1 MLGEMLRDFCAL
13 YNAGLEERIDAYR
26 KCGISRSYKD
36 QALELK
42 AVRAVGCGHE
52 RWSFSAQ
59 QQVLR
64 RLDKAF
70 KAFFRRCKAG
80 EKAGFPRFR
89 ASARYHAAEFRV
101 GDGLTLRNSGRIGI
115 VGIAG
120 EIKCKWHRA
129 LPSEPASAIL
139 TRQNGK
145 WHVVFHVEVEM
156 AQATPSATVG
166 IDVGL
171 TALVALPNGETL
183 PRPNF
188 TKKAAKGL
196 RKRARALARC
206 KKGSKRRH
214 KIRLRKAKYETHV
227 ANKRR
232 DYLHKLSTNL
242 VNRFGGIGVEDL
254 NIKGLA
260 RGMHAKHVN
269 DASWAQL
276 ISMSDYKA
284 AKAGGAVI
292 KVDPR
297 GTTPTCSECG
307 QLIAKTLADRIHVCD
322 CGCVLDRDVN
332 SARVVHLRAFGFQAR
347 NVPSRKWTGAGLGAL
362 STGSGSRLAPEAA
375 CGSWR

>member
-1 MLGEMLRDFCAL
+1 VPSAT
-13 YNAGLEERIDAYR
+13 A
-26 KCGISRSYKD
+26 
-36 QALELK
+36 
-42 AVRAVGCGHE
+42 E
-52 RWSFSAQ
+52 RWSFSAE

-70 KAFFRRCKAG
+70 KAFFRRCKG
-80 EKAGFPRFR
+80 GQKPGFPHFR

-101 GDGLTLRNSGRIGI
+101 GDGLTLRNSSKLGI
-115 VGIAG
+115 VGIPG
-120 EIKCKWHRA
+120 EIKCKWHRK
-129 LPSEPASAIL
+129 LPSDPTSAII

-145 WHVVFHVEVEM
+145 WYIVFHVEVEP
-156 AQATPSATVG
+156 ASAALSATVG

-171 TALVALPNGETL
+171 GSLVALSSGETL

-214 KIRLRKAKYETHV
+214 KIRLLKAQYETHG

-232 DYLHKLSTNL
+232 DYLHKLSRSL
-242 VNRFGGIGVEDL
+242 VDRFGAIGAEEL

-260 RGMHAKHVN
+260 RGMHAKHV
-269 DASWAQL
+269 ASWTQL
-276 ISMSDYKA
+276 ISMLDYKA
-284 AKAGGAVI
+284 AKAGGAVV

-297 GTTPTCSECG
+297 GTTQECSECG
-307 QLIAKTLADRIHVCD
+307 QIVAKTLNDRVHICD

-332 SARVVHLRAFGFQAR
+332 SARVVHYRAFGFQAR
-347 NVPSRKWTGAGLGAL
+347 NDLRREWTEERLRAL
-362 STGSGSRLAPEAA
+362 SKGSGSRLAPEAV
-375 CGSWR
+375 CFSFR